1 MNKKLGFL
9 KIRAHSP
16 VVLLIILLSG
26 LILGACGDNTP
37 MPAATSAQVVSGGNS
52 TVEVSKLK
60 ANLNGSGSSF
70 AGPAFSAWQLAFGR
84 QSPEVL
90 VNYQPLGSGQ
100 GRSDFLAGK
109 TDFGASDVQITTEE
123 AQGSKRNLNDIVQVP
138 LMLGAIVLAFSLD
151 GVKELNFTPETVCG
165 IYTGKIT
172 RWSDPKLKTDN
183 PSANLPDIQIELVVR
198 ADKSGTTE
206 VFTQYL
212 SAICPEFKD
221 KVGVS
226 GLPDWKKLGLEVD
239 AEPQNAGVAGLTS
252 SVLGALG
259 YIEQDYAV
267 QRNLPY
273 VALKNQSGKFIKPGA
288 DNISAAAIELKDSAG
303 LKLDLINR
311 SGENV
316 YPIVATTYLLLNRE
330 YPDKTKAQ
338 AVVSFAQYI
347 LGQGQ
352 RDVQKYTY
360 IPLPASV
367 LNMAQNKLNLITA
380 GGAPVPK

>member
-1 MNKKLGFL
+1 ML
-9 KIRAHSP
+9 
-16 VVLLIILLSG
+16 LLILLLEIG
-26 LILGACGDNTP
+26 LVACGDNTAT
-37 MPAATSAQVVSGGNS
+37 PAATSAQVANTSS
-52 TVEVSKLK
+52 SIPDASKFK
-60 ANLNGSGSSF
+60 ASLNGSGSSF
-70 AGPAFSAWQLAFGR
+70 AGPAFSAWQSAFGR

-100 GRSDFLAGK
+100 GRSDFLSRK

-123 AQGSKRNLNDIVQVP
+123 AQGSKRNLNDIVQIP
-138 LMLGAIVLAFSLD
+138 LMLGAIVLAFDLN

-165 IYTGKIT
+165 IYTSKIT
-172 RWSDPKLKTDN
+172 SWSDPKLKADN
-183 PSANLPDIQIELVVR
+183 PSVSLPDIQIELVVR

-226 GLPDWKKLGLEVD
+226 GLPDWKKLGLNVD

-252 SVLGALG
+252 SILGALG
-259 YIEQDYAV
+259 YVEQDYAV

-273 VALKNQSGKFIKPGA
+273 VALKNQSGKFIKPST
-288 DNISAAAIELKDSAG
+288 DNISAAASELKDSAG
-303 LKLDLINR
+303 LKLDLTNR
-311 SGENV
+311 AGENV

-330 YPDKTKAQ
+330 YPDKTKGQ

-367 LNMAQNKLNLITA
+367 LKMAQNKLNLITA
-380 GGAPVPK
+380 EGAFVLK